1 LTRPQGRVKNAVI
14 EPLPGLNTSNH
25 QKAGDGSLFRKKI
38 NPSLI
43 NIPLQFND
51 DRPAMEIIM
60 GDLNFMGRKP
70 GQKIYRQ
77 NNDGRDQH
85 DSDQAVNLS
94 LAEGC
99 DQRL

>member
-1 LTRPQGRVKNAVI
+1 
-14 EPLPGLNTSNH
+14 
-25 QKAGDGSLFRKKI
+25 
-38 NPSLI
+38 
-43 NIPLQFND
+43 
-51 DRPAMEIIM
+51 MEIIM

-70 GQKIYRQ
+70 GQKIHRQ
-77 NNDGRDQH
+77 DNDGRDQH